1 MNSLE
6 KNEVIDIAEYAK
18 AGKEVP
24 ADCAYRIQIDKA
36 TFTVEQPC
44 LTGRELLELA
54 GKVPVPKYQ
63 LNMKLRSGEVRKV
76 SHDERICFPKCEL
89 ERFMTIPLDTT
100 EG

>member
-1 MNSLE
+1 MT
-6 KNEVIDIAEYAK
+6 IDILEYSK
-18 AGKEVP
+18 EGKEVP
-24 ADCAYRIQIDKA
+24 AGHAYRIQIDKA

-54 GKVPVPKYQ
+54 GKLPYQRYQ

-76 SHDERICFPKCEL
+76 AYDERICFAKCEI